1 MNVNSKYFYIYG
13 GTCHMRNKVMKVH
26 VIYLTQVQAI
36 QSSIMNMIL
45 KMKTGFSLFYYL
57 IALKLT

>member
-1 MNVNSKYFYIYG
+1 
-13 GTCHMRNKVMKVH
+13 MRNKVMKVH
-26 VIYLTQVQAI
+26 VIYLQAI
-36 QSSIMNMIL
+36 QSSIMYYMIL

>member
-1 MNVNSKYFYIYG
+1 
-13 GTCHMRNKVMKVH
+13 MRNKVMKVH

-36 QSSIMNMIL
+36 QSSIMYYMIL
-45 KMKTGFSLFYYL
+45 KMKTGFGLFYYL

>member
-26 VIYLTQVQAI
+26 VIYLQAI
-36 QSSIMNMIL
+36 QSSIMYYMIL